1 MKNIQENTYLTQKI
15 IARRDKYRISNLY
28 IDDVY
33 FCDVLEDTDRGL
45 KQSMSSEEISKKK
58 IKGQTAIPTGTY
70 EVVITYSN
78 RFKKQLPLLL
88 NVKGFSGIRIHSGN
102 THKDTEGCLLVGVNK
117 VVGKVLNSRETFNKL
132 FKVLKERSSKGK
144 IYITIK

>member
-1 MKNIQENTYLTQKI
+1 MQENTYLTQKI
-15 IARRDKYRISNLY
+15 IARKEKYRISNLY

-45 KQSMSSEEISKKK
+45 DQSMSTEEISKKK
-58 IKGQTAIPTGTY
+58 IKGVTAIPTGTY

-102 THKDTEGCLLVGVNK
+102 THNDTEGCLLVGINN
-117 VVGKVLNSRETFNKL
+117 VVGKVTNSRETFNKL
-132 FKVLKERSSKGK
+132 FKLLQEKANKGK